1 MAQQETGWPG
11 QESGKPLPGDFYG
24 QILTRAL
31 ACLTWEPVGLLA
43 VPPLRL
49 VRQVVRTAHPLLA
62 HHPGL
67 LVGSGLQPPWKAG
80 EGFALLGRTASK
92 PSRFPGPGSRASRVS
107 KPSKFPSPGSR
118 AQPRVRFRETG
129 ASLCLTPTDRI
140 HKEDNMVVERRDTEE
155 VGEMILALKAS
166 E

>member
-67 LVGSGLQPPWKAG
+67 LVGSGLRPPWKAG

-107 KPSKFPSPGSR
+107 KPSKFPGPGSR

-129 ASLCLTPTDRI
+129 ASCVSPPLTGSTR
-140 HKEDNMVVERRDTEE
+140 KTTWWWRGETQRRWE
-155 VGEMILALKAS
+155 K
-166 E
+166 